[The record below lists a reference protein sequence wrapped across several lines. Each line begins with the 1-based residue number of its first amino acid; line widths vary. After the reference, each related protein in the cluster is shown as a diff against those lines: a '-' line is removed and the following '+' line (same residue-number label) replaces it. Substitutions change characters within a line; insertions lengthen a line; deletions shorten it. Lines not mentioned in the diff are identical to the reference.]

1 MGHHDKQKSDLEK
14 LPLKPKGNSVK
25 LFWRLFKEFGR
36 PYWMRLVMG
45 VLAGMIMGGAMHL
58 YLSFLDMGVS
68 CLEAGTGG
76 NAGKVENVQNNLDDN
91 LTKRPF
97 VRWVL
102 KTAGIDLK
110 KEAQEADAQQQEKK
124 ALPEKKVG
132 NDKELGML
140 SKINAIAK
148 RFGLNVSTDDAVSF
162 PLICVMIVGMLVFF
176 AVRSFGEFINK
187 YFLRWVGARIVADIR
202 FRLFDNV
209 QRQSMSFFDKT
220 DVGRLIS
227 RCTYDAGVIDHAFAG
242 TIAEA
247 FIAPVQI
254 IVAFEFLV
262 LKAIQSGVVK
272 PVVILVMLMPVLLFP
287 MLMLSKIVRDYQKKV
302 LGRVSVLVGIMQETF
317 SGIRVVKA
325 YNAEKQEAVRFEKH
339 NSKYFKAVIKSV
351 LADIF
356 MQPSMQIVAIILGAI
371 FLILCFRYN
380 VSIGVLGVMGLAAQ
394 NAYRPIK
401 ELAKLNINLQKCAA
415 AAERVFE
422 ALDYDTALPEPE
434 QPVNIE
440 QLNEGISF
448 EHVSFSYNENEKVID
463 DFSLNVKKGQFVAI
477 VGSTGSGK
485 STIANLLARFYDPQE
500 GSVKLD
506 GVNVKDISNANLR
519 RIIGIVAQENF
530 LFNDTIANNI
540 KYGRPGA
547 SDEDIADAA
556 KRANAMEF
564 IEASPEGFGRNV
576 GERGCQLSGGQRQ
589 RLAIARAIL
598 RNPPILI
605 LDEATS
611 ALDTETEQA
620 VQEAIIQL
628 MKERT
633 VLAIAHRLS
642 TVVNADKI
650 VVLEQ
655 GHIVEQG
662 THDELYALNGRYRAL
677 YDMQVNATV

>member
-1 MGHHDKQKSDLEK
+1 
-14 LPLKPKGNSVK
+14 
-25 LFWRLFKEFGR
+25 
-36 PYWMRLVMG
+36 
-45 VLAGMIMGGAMHL
+45 
-58 YLSFLDMGVS
+58 
-68 CLEAGTGG
+68 
-76 NAGKVENVQNNLDDN
+76 
-91 LTKRPF
+91 
-97 VRWVL
+97 
-102 KTAGIDLK
+102 
-110 KEAQEADAQQQEKK
+110 
-124 ALPEKKVG
+124 
-132 NDKELGML
+132 
-140 SKINAIAK
+140 
-148 RFGLNVSTDDAVSF
+148 
-162 PLICVMIVGMLVFF
+162 
-176 AVRSFGEFINK
+176 
-187 YFLRWVGARIVADIR
+187 
-202 FRLFDNV
+202 
-209 QRQSMSFFDKT
+209 MSFFDKT

-227 RCTYDAGVIDHAFAG
+227 RCTYDAGVIDHAFSG

-325 YNAEKQEAVRFEKH
+325 YNAEKQEAARFEKH
-339 NSKYFKAVIKSV
+339 NAKYFKAVIKSV

-356 MQPSMQIVAIILGAI
+356 MQPSMQIVAIILGSI

-401 ELAKLNINLQKCAA
+401 ELAKLNINLQKCSA
-415 AAERVFE
+415 AAERIFE

-434 QPVNIE
+434 QPVNVE
-440 QLNEGISF
+440 QLNDGISF

-547 SDEDIADAA
+547 SDEEIADAA

-620 VQEAIIQL
+620 VQDAIIQL

>member
-1 MGHHDKQKSDLEK
+1 MGHHDKQKSDFEK
-14 LPLKPKGNSVK
+14 LPMKPKGNSLK

-45 VLAGMIMGGAMHL
+45 VMAGMIMGGAMHL

-76 NAGKVENVQNNLDDN
+76 NAGKVENVQNNLDNN

-110 KEAQEADAQQQEKK
+110 KEAQEAETQQKEKK
-124 ALPEKKVG
+124 ALPEKKIG

-140 SKINAIAK
+140 SKINVIAE

-220 DVGRLIS
+220 DVGRMIS
-227 RCTYDAGVIDHAFAG
+227 RCTYDAGVIDHAFSG

-262 LKAIQSGVVK
+262 LKSIQSGVVK
-272 PVVILVMLMPVLLFP
+272 PVIILVMLMPILLFP

-302 LGRVSVLVGIMQETF
+302 LARVSVLVGIMQETF

-325 YNAEKQEAVRFEKH
+325 YNAETQEAARFEKH
-339 NSKYFKAVIKSV
+339 NAKYFKAVIKSV

-356 MQPSMQIVAIILGAI
+356 MQPSMQIVAIILGSI

-422 ALDYDTALPEPE
+422 ALDCDTALPEPE
-434 QPVNIE
+434 EPVNIE
-440 QLNEGISF
+440 QLNDGISF

-506 GVNVKDISNANLR
+506 GVNLKAISNANLR
-519 RIIGIVAQENF
+519 RIIGIVSQENF

-540 KYGRPGA
+540 KYGKPGA
-547 SDEDIADAA
+547 SDEEIADAA
-556 KRANAMEF
+556 KRANAIEF

-620 VQEAIIQL
+620 VQDAIIQL

>member
-1 MGHHDKQKSDLEK
+1 MGHHDKQKSDFEK
-14 LPLKPKGNSVK
+14 LPMKPKGNSVK

-45 VLAGMIMGGAMHL
+45 VMAGMIMGGAMHL

-110 KEAQEADAQQQEKK
+110 KEAKEAESQQKEKK
-124 ALPEKKVG
+124 ALPEKKAG

-140 SKINAIAK
+140 SKINVIAE

-162 PLICVMIVGMLVFF
+162 PLICVIIVGMLVFF

-202 FRLFDNV
+202 FRLFDNM
-209 QRQSMSFFDKT
+209 QKQSMSFFDKT

-227 RCTYDAGVIDHAFAG
+227 RCTYDAGVIDHAFSG

-272 PVVILVMLMPVLLFP
+272 PVIILVMLMPVLLFP

-325 YNAEKQEAVRFEKH
+325 YNAEKQEAARFEKH
-339 NSKYFKAVIKSV
+339 NAKYFKAVIKSV

-356 MQPSMQIVAIILGAI
+356 MQPSMQIVAIILGSI

-401 ELAKLNINLQKCAA
+401 ELAKLNINLQKCSA
-415 AAERVFE
+415 AAERIFE

-434 QPVNIE
+434 QPVNVE
-440 QLNEGISF
+440 QLNDGISF

-506 GVNVKDISNANLR
+506 GVNVKDISNVNLR

-547 SDEDIADAA
+547 SDEEIEDAA

-662 THDELYALNGRYRAL
+662 THEELYALNGRYRAL

>member
-14 LPLKPKGNSVK
+14 LPMKPKGNSLK

-36 PYWMRLVMG
+36 PYWMRLVLG

-110 KEAQEADAQQQEKK
+110 KEAQAAEAQQQEKK

-140 SKINAIAK
+140 SKINAIAE

-162 PLICVMIVGMLVFF
+162 PLICVMIAGMLVFF

-325 YNAEKQEAVRFEKH
+325 YNAEKQEAARFEKH
-339 NSKYFKAVIKSV
+339 NAKYFKAVIKSV

-448 EHVSFSYNENEKVID
+448 
-463 DFSLNVKKGQFVAI
+463 
-477 VGSTGSGK
+477 
-485 STIANLLARFYDPQE
+485 
-500 GSVKLD
+500 
-506 GVNVKDISNANLR
+506 
-519 RIIGIVAQENF
+519 
-530 LFNDTIANNI
+530 
-540 KYGRPGA
+540 
-547 SDEDIADAA
+547 
-556 KRANAMEF
+556 
-564 IEASPEGFGRNV
+564 
-576 GERGCQLSGGQRQ
+576 
-589 RLAIARAIL
+589 
-598 RNPPILI
+598 
-605 LDEATS
+605 
-611 ALDTETEQA
+611 
-620 VQEAIIQL
+620 
-628 MKERT
+628 
-633 VLAIAHRLS
+633 
-642 TVVNADKI
+642 
-650 VVLEQ
+650 
-655 GHIVEQG
+655 
-662 THDELYALNGRYRAL
+662 
-677 YDMQVNATV
+677 

>member
-1 MGHHDKQKSDLEK
+1 MGHHDKQKSEFEK
-14 LPLKPKGNSVK
+14 LPVKPKGNSIK

-36 PYWMRLVMG
+36 PYWVRLVMG

-76 NAGKVENVQNNLDDN
+76 NAGKVENVQNNLDSN

-102 KTAGIDLK
+102 NMAGIDLK
-110 KEAQEADAQQQEKK
+110 KEAQDVQQKERKT
-124 ALPEKKVG
+124 LPEKKAG
-132 NDKELGML
+132 DEKELGML
-140 SKINAIAK
+140 SKINTIAA
-148 RFGLNVSTDDAVSF
+148 RFGLNISTDDAVSF

-227 RCTYDAGVIDHAFAG
+227 RCTYDAGVIDHAFSG

-325 YNAEKQEAVRFEKH
+325 YNSERQEAARFEKH
-339 NSKYFKAVIKSV
+339 NAKYFKAVIKSV

-356 MQPSMQIVAIILGAI
+356 MQPSMQIVAIILGSI

-415 AAERVFE
+415 AAERVFD

-434 QPVNIE
+434 QPVNVE
-440 QLNEGISF
+440 QLNDGISF

-540 KYGRPGA
+540 RYGRPGA
-547 SDEDIADAA
+547 TDEEVADAA
-556 KRANAMEF
+556 KRANAMDF
-564 IEASPEGFGRNV
+564 IEASPEGFNKNV

-628 MKERT
+628 MKNRT

-662 THDELYALNGRYRAL
+662 THEELYELNGRYRAL